1 VLSSPPCGDCDT
13 EYCDGGGRRDRRRHA
28 AHGEGPG
35 GLPPAYD
42 LLWRRPTVR
51 APFIAAI
58 DDPSRICDSRDIG
71 AYLGLFP
78 RCHQSEEVDYV
89 GGASKCGH
97 PRVRTLLYEVGNVML
112 TRNTGQLKLK
122 DWPFGIAKRSTM
134 RKARIA
140 PARRRAIIAR
150 TMLRD
155 GTEFGLA

>member
-1 VLSSPPCGDCDT
+1 M
-13 EYCDGGGRRDRRRHA
+13 RRMA
-28 AHGEGPG
+28 
-35 GLPPAYD
+35 
-42 LLWRRPTVR
+42 R
-51 APFIAAI
+51 APAACRRLMTFSGVGQLTALAFVAAI

-71 AYLGLFP
+71 AYLGLVP
-78 RCHQSEEVDYV
+78 RCHQSEEVDYF
-89 GGASKCGH
+89 GGVSKCGH
-97 PRVRTLLYEVGNVML
+97 PRVRTLLYEVGTVML

-155 GTEFGLA
+155 GTEFVLA

>member
-1 VLSSPPCGDCDT
+1 M
-13 EYCDGGGRRDRRRHA
+13 A
-28 AHGEGPG
+28 
-35 GLPPAYD
+35 
-42 LLWRRPTVR
+42 R
-51 APFIAAI
+51 APAACRRLMTFSGVGQLTALAFVAAI

-71 AYLGLFP
+71 AYLGLVP
-78 RCHQSEEVDYV
+78 TCHQSEEVDYF
-89 GGASKCGH
+89 GGVSKCGH
-97 PRVRTLLYEVGNVML
+97 PRVRTLLYEVGTVML

-155 GTEFGLA
+155 GTEFVLA